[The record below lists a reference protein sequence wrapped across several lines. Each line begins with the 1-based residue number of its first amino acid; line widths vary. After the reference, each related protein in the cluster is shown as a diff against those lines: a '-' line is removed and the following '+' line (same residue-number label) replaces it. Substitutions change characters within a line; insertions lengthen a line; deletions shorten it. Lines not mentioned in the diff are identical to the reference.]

1 MSGPADLP
9 RCACGDEKTKLT
21 TKGTMKLLQLL
32 TAGAFALALAG
43 SAMAQTFFDDS
54 ITLQGKLINLGYAG
68 RVYKWSALTTNGKLT
83 ASTAATTCPA
93 KIDINGN
100 VGVWA
105 TSNTNARLVLSNSS
119 IKGDVFLRKG
129 GKKFF
134 FGASQIIGSFFQGT
148 GASTTYN
155 NILSTAASNAATLSS
170 NISLL
175 SGTTNFTSNFSLS
188 GGNVIGS
195 NSSFTITA
203 TNNDPVVLKLTD
215 FVLNHSSLTLIGSA
229 SSRFIIDIGDDFALS
244 NGSLVTFNGQL
255 NPKNVIFNIGDTA
268 AMSGASQFNGIL
280 LANNS
285 AVAFSGGSAVFG
297 EVIGKSIAMSG
308 GSKIKKPK
316 PPKPSP

>member
-1 MSGPADLP
+1 
-9 RCACGDEKTKLT
+9 
-21 TKGTMKLLQLL
+21 MKLLQLL
-32 TAGAFALALAG
+32 TAGAVALASTSA
-43 SAMAQTFFDDS
+43 AMAQTFFDDS
-54 ITLQGKLINLGYAG
+54 ITLQGKLIDLGYAG

-83 ASTAATTCPA
+83 ASTTATSCLA
-93 KIDINGN
+93 KIDIEGN

-105 TSNTNARLVLSNSS
+105 TTNSNAQLVLSNSS

-129 GKKFF
+129 GSKFLS
-134 FGASQIIGSFFQGT
+134 GASQIIGGFFQDT

-175 SGTTNFTSNFSLS
+175 TGTTNFTSNFSLS
-188 GGNVIGS
+188 SGNVVGFNS
-195 NSSFTITA
+195 NLTITA

-215 FVLNHSSLTLIGSA
+215 FVLNNSTLTLIGSA
-229 SSRFIIDIGDDFALS
+229 SSRFILDISDDFALN
-244 NGSLVTFNGQL
+244 NGSLVTFDGQL
-255 NPKNVIFNIGDTA
+255 NPKNVIFNVGDAA

-280 LANNS
+280 LASNKPAALSN
-285 AVAFSGGSAVFG
+285 GSAVYG
-297 EVIGKSIAMSG
+297 EVIAKSIAMSG